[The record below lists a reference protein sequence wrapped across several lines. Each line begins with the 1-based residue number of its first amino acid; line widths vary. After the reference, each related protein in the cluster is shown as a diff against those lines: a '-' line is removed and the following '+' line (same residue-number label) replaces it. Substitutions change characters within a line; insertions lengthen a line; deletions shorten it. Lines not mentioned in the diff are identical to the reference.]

1 MDRVSKE
8 KRESTKRE
16 YIYKNNLCGREGG
29 IKKKEVL
36 CEAAAVN
43 KPA

>member
-1 MDRVSKE
+1 MDRISKE

-16 YIYKNNLCGREGG
+16 YIYKNNVCGREGG